1 MKLTIMKYVMKYG
14 FLTAGVVVLA
24 LAIFFFFWSGQIP
37 NLNTACAVL
46 LFSGFL
52 FVSGSL
58 LLVAH
63 SISQLQKND

>member
-1 MKLTIMKYVMKYG
+1 MKYVMKYG
-14 FLTAGVVVLA
+14 FLVAGVVVLA
-24 LAIFFFFWSGQIP
+24 LATYTFYQSGQFP
-37 NLNTACAVL
+37 NLNTGYAVL

>member
-1 MKLTIMKYVMKYG
+1 MKLTIMKYG
-14 FLTAGVVVLA
+14 FLVAGISVLA
-24 LAIFFFFWSGQIP
+24 LTIYFLFQSRQFANP
-37 NLNTACAVL
+37 NTGYAVL